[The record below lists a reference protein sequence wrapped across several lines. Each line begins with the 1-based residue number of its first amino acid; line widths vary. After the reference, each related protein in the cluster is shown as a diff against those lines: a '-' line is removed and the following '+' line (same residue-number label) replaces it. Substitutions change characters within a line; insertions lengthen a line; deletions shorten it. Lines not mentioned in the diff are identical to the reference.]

1 MADIDRQTRDAFG
14 NVSGPMMPPRA
25 EDASL
30 PQEKRLNLENVPG
43 LERPLKAGPNDV
55 VVGEDELG
63 NLIYYNPINN
73 FKYTVKL
80 NPDQRT
86 GRQKF
91 EDDVLPEVK
100 NYLTDPT
107 LPSGEQVLDF
117 GKNVVTGAY
126 DALEGAVSGEGTYGD
141 LLDAA
146 SIGVAG
152 KQVFKGKSPKTDTGI
167 EGVTPE
173 EFLSPP
179 LEIDV
184 TDLFKSPTMNPD
196 DWFDSQLL
204 NLEDQL
210 SWVGPSL
217 KEGVEAK
224 LTAINTLGKDQLLA
238 LAESMP
244 HYNDPNLTDYNSNLN
259 SIADNLG
266 IYPPH
271 LKEFIS
277 DLSIVYP
284 NKPDP
289 GLQDLTETNLP
300 TEAPIG
306 ERGKPTAKAR
316 PSDKKAEALGFKD
329 TVYHT
334 TTDTTDFTEFDV
346 DQNPIGFGKA
356 PQDYL
361 GVHVGTPRAA
371 AERNFALGATK
382 ENPFGSTLELRART
396 DKPLTGE
403 GLAEIMD
410 LSPEDY
416 HLGLTKGP
424 FTEEE
429 ISYFIS
435 DYEDKLVQE
444 KPNLFSNTTM
454 SNNPKR
460 IAAKA
465 LRKKL
470 AEKGYTH
477 IPYINNVEDAGST
490 SFIMLVDRPKDSP
503 AVLRDVRA
511 KFDPKKIADPD
522 LRFAEGGLTKNTME
536 QQMNKLFAE
545 GGINTQETNVDPVSG
560 NEVPPGSLPSEVRDD
575 IDAKLSGGEYV
586 VPADVLR
593 FFGVAFFE
601 DLRRKAKEGL
611 AEMDS
616 DGRIGGGVP
625 EKEEEDFPFSVEELE
640 VEDDMSFAEG
650 GIVPDATPKTTFNP
664 NDWSYDSSMG
674 LGNSTGPTEVKKFKD
689 KNGNIVNVLFING
702 RPVVDVKSL
711 GYTEYTEE
719 TPVAT
724 GEKVATPEVQRES
737 SSDRDTSPPPE
748 RKPIDPAENYYNL
761 AAENLLNPD
770 YSTLKDTKGAGT
782 ITKIGTA
789 FLGPGVALGAG
800 AINSFQQA
808 QNLADARARQIIAKE
823 RNLDTTALEAQIKKM
838 EEDASGFVKTVDLV
852 GLDGTGIAKRH
863 KNDLGGQISPA
874 TLPVSGG
881 VTSPTGS
888 GLGSGSGG
896 RSSSDDRDSPAA
908 PSLSYPSSVTENRP
922 PAVSPTSTSSTNGQS
937 VVSYPTSISGSGT
950 TNPRSSNPTDYSL
963 GTTTPNSAPSGSVSS
978 LNTSYGTTGT
988 GRGGRAR
995 GGLVEK
1001 PQKVAK
1007 LKTTRKTKI

>member
-1 MADIDRQTRDAFG
+1 MADTDRQTRDAFG

-30 PQEKRLNLENVPG
+30 PREKKLSLENVPPAD
-43 LERPLKAGPNDV
+43 RPLKAGPNDV

-63 NLIYYNPINN
+63 NLIYYNPITN

-91 EDDVLPEVK
+91 EDDVLPAVK
-100 NYLTDPT
+100 NYFSNPT

-126 DALEGAVSGEGTYGD
+126 DSLEGAVSGEGTYGD
-141 LLDAA
+141 LLDTA

-152 KQVFKGKSPKTDTGI
+152 RQVFKGKSPKTDTVI
-167 EGVTPE
+167 EEITPE
-173 EFLSPP
+173 ELVSPP

-238 LAESMP
+238 LAEGMP

-346 DQNPIGFGKA
+346 EQGPIGFGKA

-435 DYEDKLVQE
+435 DYEDKLRRE
-444 KPNLFSNTTM
+444 KPNLFSNTTV

-465 LRKKL
+465 LGEKL

-477 IPYINNVEDAGST
+477 IPYINDVEDAGST

-511 KFDPKKIADPD
+511 KFDPKKVADPD

-536 QQMNKLFAE
+536 QQMNRLFAE
-545 GGINTQETNVDPVSG
+545 GGINTGKTTVDPVSG

-616 DGRIGGGVP
+616 DGRIGGGMP

-640 VEDDMSFAEG
+640 VENDMSFSEG
-650 GIVPDATPKTTFNP
+650 GVVSNTTPKTTFNP

-748 RKPIDPAENYYNL
+748 RKPIDPAENYYNIS
-761 AAENLLNPD
+761 AENLLNPD
-770 YSTLKDTKGAGT
+770 YSTLKDIKGAGL

-800 AINSFQQA
+800 ATNSFQQA
-808 QNLADARARQIIAKE
+808 QNLADARARKLIAEE
-823 RNLDTTALEAQIKKM
+823 RNLNTSNLDAIIKSM
-838 EEDASGFVKTVDLV
+838 EKDASGIVKGLDLV
-852 GLDGTGIAKRH
+852 GLDGTGIRKQH
-863 KNDLGGQISPA
+863 QNDLGGQISPA
-874 TLPVSGG
+874 TPPTSVGGSKLSG
-881 VTSPTGS
+881 SSSSSSGS
-888 GLGSGSGG
+888 SSSSFSGSGS
-896 RSSSDDRDSPAA
+896 SDKDSGYQASTA
-908 PSLSYPSSVTENRP
+908 TKT
-922 PAVSPTSTSSTNGQS
+922 VSTP
-937 VVSYPTSISGSGT
+937 SGT
-950 TNPRSSNPTDYSL
+950 KTVSATPT
-963 GTTTPNSAPSGSVSS
+963 
-978 LNTSYGTTGT
+978 TTGT
-988 GRGGRAR
+988 RSYTAPTTQQLRDQKATNAGVNVGAYNAATSTKKGTHMAK

-1001 PQKVAK
+1001 PQKVVK
-1007 LKTTRKTKI
+1007 SQTKRKTKI